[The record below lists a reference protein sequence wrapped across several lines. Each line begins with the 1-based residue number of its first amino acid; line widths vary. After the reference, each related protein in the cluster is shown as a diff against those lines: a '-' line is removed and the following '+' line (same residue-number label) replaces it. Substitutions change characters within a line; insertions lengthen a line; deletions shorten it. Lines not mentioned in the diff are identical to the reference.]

1 MGKCIPVVHGIG
13 AFISADQQDVQHIFV
28 RKGAALRH
36 LHFVIC
42 GLGQAGGIQVL
53 VLLGING
60 ANAVHRAVIVM
71 NQIQLAVNVQHR
83 QQHQHRQRR
92 SKHRQQFQ
100 PQGTFLFVRRFRCC
114 GFRLGFV
121 FSSRLGRIRGR
132 FAFRL
137 HLLRL
142 GLLPRGSR
150 LHLVFFV
157 LHNYFHPCCFWPRKR
172 RRPVRIPQE

>member
-1 MGKCIPVVHGIG
+1 MGKRIPVVHGIG

-121 FSSRLGRIRGR
+121 FSSRLG
-132 FAFRL
+132 
-137 HLLRL
+137 LLL
-142 GLLPRGSR
+142 RGSR

-172 RRPVRIPQE
+172 RRPARIPQE

>member
-1 MGKCIPVVHGIG
+1 MGKRIPVVHGIG

-71 NQIQLAVNVQHR
+71 N
-83 QQHQHRQRR
+83 
-92 SKHRQQFQ
+92 
-100 PQGTFLFVRRFRCC
+100 
-114 GFRLGFV
+114 
-121 FSSRLGRIRGR
+121 
-132 FAFRL
+132 
-137 HLLRL
+137 
-142 GLLPRGSR
+142 
-150 LHLVFFV
+150 
-157 LHNYFHPCCFWPRKR
+157 
-172 RRPVRIPQE
+172 

>member
-1 MGKCIPVVHGIG
+1 MGKRIPVVHGIG

-42 GLGQAGGIQVL
+42 GLGQAGGIQIL

-92 SKHRQQFQ
+92 SKHRQ
-100 PQGTFLFVRRFRCC
+100 
-114 GFRLGFV
+114 
-121 FSSRLGRIRGR
+121 
-132 FAFRL
+132 
-137 HLLRL
+137 
-142 GLLPRGSR
+142 
-150 LHLVFFV
+150 
-157 LHNYFHPCCFWPRKR
+157 
-172 RRPVRIPQE
+172 

>member
-1 MGKCIPVVHGIG
+1 
-13 AFISADQQDVQHIFV
+13 
-28 RKGAALRH
+28 
-36 LHFVIC
+36 
-42 GLGQAGGIQVL
+42 
-53 VLLGING
+53 
-60 ANAVHRAVIVM
+60 M

-121 FSSRLGRIRGR
+121 FSSW
-132 FAFRL
+132 
-137 HLLRL
+137 L
-142 GLLPRGSR
+142 GLLLRGSR

-172 RRPVRIPQE
+172 RRPARIPQE

>member
-121 FSSRLGRIRGR
+121 FSSW
-132 FAFRL
+132 
-137 HLLRL
+137 L
-142 GLLPRGSR
+142 GLLLRGSR

-172 RRPVRIPQE
+172 RRPARIPQE